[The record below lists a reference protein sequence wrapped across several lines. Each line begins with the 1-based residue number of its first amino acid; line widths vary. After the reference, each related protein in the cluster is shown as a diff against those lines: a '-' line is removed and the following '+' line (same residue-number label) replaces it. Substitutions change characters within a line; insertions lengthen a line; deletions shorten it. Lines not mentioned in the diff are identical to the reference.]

1 MGTAESPYRHTLRA
15 LPRTC
20 RSTACLDPK
29 RSERGITKRAT
40 RPRAPQPVPLMTAT
54 LTLHHLEYSQS
65 FRVLWMLE
73 ELKFPYEL
81 KVYAR
86 DSKTMAAPDEYK
98 QLSPLGTAPV
108 ITHGD
113 LVLAESSAIMDYI
126 LDSAPTNTL
135 RPTEASA
142 DRARYLFWWHAAQ
155 GSMMPLQLMTTVLTI
170 SQKRLPLLMRPFVK
184 LYVKG
189 LNDLFIE
196 PRLNRLLELAERDLA
211 EAPWF
216 GGQNLSAADF
226 LIAFNLIVGAE
237 RDMITAAKH
246 PRCMEWVAKMKALPS
261 FASATEKDG
270 RDSMALSY

>member
-1 MGTAESPYRHTLRA
+1 
-15 LPRTC
+15 
-20 RSTACLDPK
+20 
-29 RSERGITKRAT
+29 
-40 RPRAPQPVPLMTAT
+40 
-54 LTLHHLEYSQS
+54 
-65 FRVLWMLE
+65 MLE
-73 ELKFPYEL
+73 ELKLPYEL

-86 DSKTMAAPDEYK
+86 DSKTMAAPDDYK

-126 LDSAPTNTL
+126 LDSAPDCTL
-135 RPTEASA
+135 RPTESSG
-142 DRARYLFWWHAAQ
+142 DRARYLFWWHTAQ

-170 SQKRLPLLMRPFVK
+170 SQKHLPLFMKPFAK

-196 PRLNRLLELAERDLA
+196 PRLNRILELAERDLA

-216 GGQNLSAADF
+216 GGEALSAADF

-237 RDMITAAKH
+237 RDMITTARH
-246 PRCMEWVAKMKALPS
+246 PRCMEWVARMKALPS
-261 FASATEKDG
+261 FISATKKDG